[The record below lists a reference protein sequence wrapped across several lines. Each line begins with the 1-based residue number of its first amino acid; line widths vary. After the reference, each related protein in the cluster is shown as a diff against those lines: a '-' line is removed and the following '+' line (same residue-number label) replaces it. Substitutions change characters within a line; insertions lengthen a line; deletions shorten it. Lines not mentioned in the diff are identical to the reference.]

1 MAVRAELK
9 NYNCGKKLQEQE
21 LSCDIEKEGKYTFP
35 QLIKKTIILTGCF
48 KKIIKLLYNF

>member
-35 QLIKKTIILTGCF
+35 QLIKKNNYINWLF
-48 KKIIKLLYNF
+48 